1 MLVIIGAIGG
11 AIWGAWL
18 AKKRGGLK
26 KDIAQYAAGFSI
38 FWSVVGLIVTVGLNG
53 PSPGSGAP

>member
-1 MLVIIGAIGG
+1 MLVIIDAIGG

-38 FWSVVGLIVTVGLNG
+38 FWSIVGLIATVVIDRLI
-53 PSPGSGAP
+53 